1 MSTHRDFE
9 LVSQMLRGVIVLAMT
24 AASVFVGVSL
34 VETLRD
40 DTLPSAVGVDLDTG
54 AFTGDLP
61 PTADLVAARG
71 TVELE
76 AGTGWRVTWW
86 AFTAA
91 PALLAIAGLL
101 IMFRIVGSRDDPFTS
116 VNVRRFSWLAG
127 IALAYLAVEIVR
139 SPVEIAMK
147 DSLGL
152 ERLDTS
158 IEFGLPAFLSL
169 VFLALASIWR
179 RGVALRTEQELT
191 I

>member
-1 MSTHRDFE
+1 MNRNQDSE
-9 LVSQMLRGVIVLAMT
+9 LISQMLRGVIALAIA
-24 AASVFVGVSL
+24 AASVFVVVSL
-34 VETLRD
+34 VQAVRD
-40 DTLPSAVGVDLDTG
+40 DTLPSAVGVDLDLDT
-54 AFTGDLP
+54 FTGELP
-61 PTADLVAARG
+61 PTADLVTVRG

-91 PALLAIAGLL
+91 PALLAVAGLL

-152 ERLDTS
+152 DRLDTS
-158 IEFGLPAFLSL
+158 IDFGLPAFLSL
-169 VFLALASIWR
+169 TFLALASIWR